1 MHLLRDCV
9 RILILIGL
17 SGCMISADQV
27 KGRSWIALSDTTADR
42 NDTADMPVRDLPAAQ
57 REGEA
62 PAEPLSRSVSL
73 LRGSAGASPSLG
85 KSSRRANVQ
94 DPAAKHDPEVVRLQS
109 PSSDDVRDQILL
121 ASAEMELPPLPDA
134 SPPEAISE
142 TSQSPVSPQHDNPVG
157 STSTL
162 PPNRGTNSSAF
173 PVEQSNRGLSSIAR
187 NRQANRVEFAS
198 PTNRIGA
205 TSGSSSG
212 RFGSSQ
218 EGLSPILRNR
228 LAESG
233 GANDQPQ
240 FDYPDIGSDPV
251 KRYHDLYGVD
261 EEHDPFLFPWLMN
274 VIFEDRWL
282 LAEKDPA
289 KAVKNQLQR
298 RTKIDIRDPD
308 PDTANF
314 PNGAYTLPKGRMY
327 IETSPLGL
335 YGPSISGNHPRT
347 YQWESLIRYGLT
359 DNLEFRLFSNGL
371 TDQGSHGNQPGF
383 VGFQPLAIDFKANFW
398 EENTKY
404 HVPAMGVEIYLQTK
418 LLGSSAFS
426 SGVQPSISLLFDQS
440 LPLGV
445 GFEYNFGYTGVQN
458 SEGQIAYQF
467 SYQWSFQREVVKD
480 FDVFFHGFYNAAA
493 LPRLSQ
499 FQTASQAT
507 VPNVTVTGVGGI
519 WTVNNRVSVFGS
531 YNFGLTPDS
540 PKSFALLGFA
550 VAL

>member
-1 MHLLRDCV
+1 MHFLRDCI
-9 RILILIGL
+9 RIFMLFGL
-17 SGCMISADQV
+17 SGCMIAANQA
-27 KGRSWIALSDTTADR
+27 KGRPWGPVLQESVYR
-42 NDTADMPVRDLPAAQ
+42 NSTDAITDD
-57 REGEA
+57 
-62 PAEPLSRSVSL
+62 AEI
-73 LRGSAGASPSLG
+73 
-85 KSSRRANVQ
+85 
-94 DPAAKHDPEVVRLQS
+94 VRLQS
-109 PSSDDVRDQILL
+109 PTNNDVNVQPRL
-121 ASAEMELPPLPDA
+121 ASSEIDLPPAPDFSLTQAA
-134 SPPEAISE
+134 SE
-142 TSQSPVSPQHDNPVG
+142 SPQSSVSTKPINSVG
-157 STSTL
+157 SPSTL
-162 PPNRGTNSSAF
+162 PPERRADTSAF
-173 PVEQSNRGLSSIAR
+173 PDEQSTRGLSSIAR
-187 NRQANRVEFAS
+187 NRQANRVDFAF
-198 PTNRIGA
+198 GA
-205 TSGSSSG
+205 NGAGTTSGSSTG

-233 GANDQPQ
+233 AANDEPQ

-261 EEHDPFLFPWLMN
+261 EEHDPFLFPWIMN
-274 VIFEDRWL
+274 LIFEDRWL

-308 PDTANF
+308 PDMANF

-335 YGPSISGNHPRT
+335 YGSSISGNHPRT
-347 YQWESLIRYGLT
+347 YQWETLIRYGLT

-371 TDQGSHGNQPGF
+371 TDQGAHGSESGF

-426 SGVQPSISLLFDQS
+426 SGTQPSISLLFDQS

-458 SEGQIAYQF
+458 NAGQIAYQF

-480 FDVFFHGFYNAAA
+480 FDVFVHGFYNAAA
-493 LPRLSQ
+493 LPRLTQ

-519 WTVNNRVSVFGS
+519 WTVNNRASVFGS
-531 YNFGLTPDS
+531 YNFGLTPDA
-540 PKSFALLGFA
+540 PRTFALLGFA

>member
-1 MHLLRDCV
+1 MRFLRDCI
-9 RILILIGL
+9 RILMLLVL

-27 KGRSWIALSDTTADR
+27 NGRSRVPFKGLTSCLYSTAT
-42 NDTADMPVRDLPAAQ
+42 NPSQVVPAAQ
-57 REGEA
+57 HECEV
-62 PAEPLSRSVSL
+62 PAEPVSRYVFPI
-73 LRGSAGASPSLG
+73 RGSAGASPSLEIA
-85 KSSRRANVQ
+85 SRRAEKQKITPANV
-94 DPAAKHDPEVVRLQS
+94 PEIICLQS
-109 PSSDDVRDQILL
+109 PSNDDASNQTAL
-121 ASAEMELPPLPDA
+121 ASSQVELPPAPDP
-134 SPPEAISE
+134 SPTQV
-142 TSQSPVSPQHDNPVG
+142 TSGTTQSPASSQPNQPFGSPTTLSQERAAA
-157 STSTL
+157 TST
-162 PPNRGTNSSAF
+162 F
-173 PVEQSNRGLSSIAR
+173 SNEHSTRGLSSIAR
-187 NRQANRVEFAS
+187 NRQANRVEIAPFAS
-198 PTNRIGA
+198 RSGM
-205 TSGSSSG
+205 TSRSSGG
-212 RFGSSQ
+212 RFGSNQ

-233 GANDQPQ
+233 GAGDEPQ

-274 VIFEDRWL
+274 LIFEDRWL

-308 PDTANF
+308 PDMANF

-335 YGPSISGNHPRT
+335 YGSSISGNHPRT
-347 YQWESLIRYGLT
+347 YQWETLIRYGLT

-371 TDQGSHGNQPGF
+371 TDQGAHGGEPGF
-383 VGFQPLAIDFKANFW
+383 VGYQPLAIDFKANFW

-426 SGVQPSISLLFDQS
+426 SGTQPSISLLFDQS
-440 LPLGV
+440 LPLGI

-458 SEGQIAYQF
+458 NEGQIAYQF

-480 FDVFFHGFYNAAA
+480 FDVFFHGFYNSSA
-493 LPRLSQ
+493 LPRLTQ
-499 FQTASQAT
+499 FQTATQAT

-519 WTVNNRVSVFGS
+519 WTVNNRISVFGS

-540 PKSFALLGFA
+540 PKSFASMGFA